1 VILIKGETLKYP
13 VSFTL
18 ERFGNLGR
26 ISVNMAEINDAEKG
40 LPTTES
46 EKAVDEKQGFVQ
58 DIDQSSGD
66 LTVLSE
72 PSAFQKVRAWIRNA
86 GAEEGGLERVPP
98 EARTNQPPRDLFT
111 VFMSVN
117 VGVATLAFGTLG
129 PSLFHLGWWDSFLCI
144 LFFNIIG
151 SIPPALMATFGPK
164 LGLRTMV
171 VPRYSFGWY
180 PAKVIAVINLLNQI
194 GWAMVNAIAGAEF
207 LYDVGNGNL
216 PMSVAVLIIGL
227 LAMIIGM
234 FGYKH
239 VHRFE
244 RYSWIVVTFCFII
257 VAGFGAKHMLKA
269 HMGTGAA
276 EVSSVLSFGTTII
289 GFQISWGPIAADYGV
304 YMRETCKFSF
314 LLVGVSRFVNR
325 AQANLLAYSGGHFS
339 ACSSPSSSSSFS
351 AWV

>member
-1 VILIKGETLKYP
+1 
-13 VSFTL
+13 
-18 ERFGNLGR
+18 
-26 ISVNMAEINDAEKG
+26 MADFHDTEKG
-40 LPTTES
+40 LPTTDF
-46 EKAVDEKQGFVQ
+46 KKVVDNKHSFAE
-58 DIDQSSGD
+58 DIEQSSGD

-72 PSAFQKVRAWIRNA
+72 PSALHKVRAWIRNV

-98 EARTNQPPRDLFT
+98 EARTNQTPRDLFT

-117 VGVATLAFGTLG
+117 VGVATLVFGTLG
-129 PSLFHLGWWDSFLCI
+129 PSLFDLGWWDSFLCI

-171 VPRYSFGWY
+171 IPRYSFGWY
-180 PAKVIAVINLLNQI
+180 PAKVIAMINLLNQI

-216 PMSVAVLIIGL
+216 PMSVSVLIIGL
-227 LAMIIGM
+227 MAMIIGM

-244 RYSWIVVTFCFII
+244 RYSWIVVAFCFII
-257 VAGFGAKHMLKA
+257 VAGFGAKHMMNTP
-269 HMGTGAA
+269 MGTGAS

-289 GFQISWGPIAADYGV
+289 GFQISWAPIAADYGV
-304 YMRETCKFSF
+304 YMRETCKYS
-314 LLVGVSRFVNR
+314 LL
-325 AQANLLAYSGGHFS
+325 LSGI
-339 ACSSPSSSSSFS
+339 SPSVTKKRPRQTDERILVVVLRLVRLPILHRASRRRFNDRGQRKWRISECI
-351 AWV
+351 